1 MSVNMIAASLRCSSA
16 LMFELRPFRIASGCR
31 VSAPRLRLTIFL
43 RVASFVGAA
52 RFPAVAHRQ
61 HWLALQRHFERRA
74 SLGASIFDIRDGL
87 KLDQRCHLRIP
98 FGVGAKRCSQKGY
111 RHTILSERAGRN
123 VFYGWS
129 PMRRRRL
136 AQRGSLRRESKGGA
150 HLIQANSPLR
160 A

>member
-52 RFPAVAHRQ
+52 RFPAVANRQ
-61 HWLALQRHFERRA
+61 HWLAPQLPFERRA
-74 SLGASIFDIRDGL
+74 ALGASIFDIRDGL

-98 FGVGAKRCSQKGY
+98 FGVGAKGVAKKAIGTPFSQ
-111 RHTILSERAGRN
+111 RELAETFFTAGAPCGAE
-123 VFYGWS
+123 GWH
-129 PMRRRRL
+129 RRGGG
-136 AQRGSLRRESKGGA
+136 RGDS
-150 HLIQANSPLR
+150 
-160 A
+160 